1 MNVYKYEIQDGVAD
15 AIENNNSI
23 GFVCDILEQKK
34 FNPNEEE
41 IKQSFAFLGEQAE
54 RQKDLYY
61 LNSVLVSAGWN
72 KNDDVFPVDQLWAA
86 KNTPINKQFNY
97 MHDDTD
103 IIGHITGSMVVDHDG
118 KRINEA
124 SAEAELPEKIDIITS
139 AVIYKTWSDPDMRS
153 RIATLIEEIDQG
165 KWSVSMECIFSN
177 FDYAIVGPDKS
188 QKVLARTEES
198 SFLTKHLKIY
208 GGTGEYN
215 GYKIGRLLKGFYFS
229 GKGLVSKPANP
240 RSIILSKE
248 VDPFNSKAN
257 TITFNNFLT
266 AMENHNMSDNAKQIE
281 DLQAQL
287 EAVKAEFE
295 TEKSTIE
302 TQHADKLAEV
312 TSANESVLAEK
323 DQLIASLEAKVQ
335 ELEDS
340 IAGMNG
346 DKEKMMKE
354 AEAFK
359 KGMDEKEEE
368 LKKMKEQYAAMM
380 KEMKGMKR
388 MASLVEAGANEET
401 AAKIIEDFAEANDE
415 MFGAVVAL
423 LADKAPQ
430 PQPEPAPQPEPQP
443 EPEPE
448 PEPEPAPEPA
458 PVDFGSEDAED
469 DGEEADASE
478 LDSVEGV
485 AEATL
490 ANPESN
496 QENQNLA
503 IASAASWLRQ
513 SVLKSTKNLTK

>member
-1 MNVYKYEIQDGVAD
+1 MNIYKYEIEDGVAD
-15 AIENNNSI
+15 AIEENNSI
-23 GFVCDILEQKK
+23 AFTCDILEQKK

-41 IKQSFAFLGEQAE
+41 IKRSFAFLGEGQE
-54 RQKDLYY
+54 KQKDLYY
-61 LNSVLVSAGWN
+61 LNSILVSAGWN
-72 KNDDVFPVDQLWAA
+72 KNDDVFPVDQLWEAR
-86 KNTPINKQFNY
+86 NTPVNKQFNY

-103 IIGHITGSMVVDHDG
+103 IIGHITGSMMVDHNG
-118 KRINEA
+118 KRIEKA
-124 SAEAELPEKIDIITS
+124 SAESELPEKIDIITS
-139 AVIYKTWSDPDMRS
+139 AVIYKTWSDPGMRK
-153 RIATLIEEIDQG
+153 RIEELTQEIDEG

-177 FDYAIVGPDKS
+177 FDYAIVGPDQS
-188 QKVLARTEES
+188 QKVLSRTEES
-198 SFLTKHLKIY
+198 SFLTKHLRAY

-281 DLQAQL
+281 DLQAEL
-287 EAVKAEFE
+287 ESVKAEFE
-295 TEKSTIE
+295 TEKSAIE
-302 TQHADKLAEV
+302 TQHADKLVEV

-359 KGMDEKEEE
+359 KGVDDKEEE

-380 KEMKGMKR
+380 KEMKSMKR

-401 AAKIIEDFAEANDE
+401 ATKLVEDFAEASDE
-415 MFGAVVAL
+415 MFQSVVAL
-423 LADKAPQ
+423 LADKT
-430 PQPEPAPQPEPQP
+430 PEPQP
-443 EPEPE
+443 EPEPK
-448 PEPEPAPEPA
+448 PEPKPEPQPEPA

-478 LDSVEGV
+478 LDNVEGV

-513 SVLKSTKNLTK
+513 SVLKSTQKLSK

>member
-1 MNVYKYEIQDGVAD
+1 MNIHKYEIEDGVAD
-15 AIENNNSI
+15 AIEENNSI
-23 GFVCDILEQKK
+23 AFTCDILEQKK

-41 IKQSFAFLGEQAE
+41 IKRSFAFLGEGQE
-54 RQKDLYY
+54 KQKDLYY
-61 LNSVLVSAGWN
+61 LNSILVSAGWN
-72 KNDDVFPVDQLWAA
+72 KNDDVFPVDQLWEAR
-86 KNTPINKQFNY
+86 NTPVNKQFNY

-103 IIGHITGSMVVDHDG
+103 IIGHITGSMMVDHNG
-118 KRINEA
+118 KRIEKA
-124 SAEAELPEKIDIITS
+124 SAESELPEKIDIITS
-139 AVIYKTWSDPDMRS
+139 AVIYKTWSDPGMRK
-153 RIATLIEEIDQG
+153 RIEELTQEIDEG

-177 FDYAIVGPDKS
+177 FDYAIVGPDQS
-188 QKVLARTEES
+188 QKVLSRTEES
-198 SFLTKHLKIY
+198 SFLTKHLRAY

-281 DLQAQL
+281 DLQAEL
-287 EAVKAEFE
+287 ESVKAEFE
-295 TEKSTIE
+295 TEKSAIE
-302 TQHADKLAEV
+302 TQHADKLVEV

-359 KGMDEKEEE
+359 KGMDDKEEE

-388 MASLVEAGANEET
+388 MASLVEVGANEET
-401 AAKIIEDFAEANDE
+401 ATKLVEDFAEASDE
-415 MFGAVVAL
+415 MFQSVVAL
-423 LADKAPQ
+423 LADKAP
-430 PQPEPAPQPEPQP
+430 EPQP
-443 EPEPE
+443 EPEPK
-448 PEPEPAPEPA
+448 PEPKPEPQPEPA

-478 LDSVEGV
+478 LDNVEGV

-513 SVLKSTKNLTK
+513 SVLKSTQKLSK